1 MLNKTINGTL
11 NLEGG
16 YLKYEMAGEGMPLIL
31 SHAAFLDSRMFDGI
45 WEPLARAFRVIRTNL
60 HRGAAYRSCAPKR

>member
-31 SHAAFLDSRMFDGI
+31 SHPELVAGQTSRL
-45 WEPLARAFRVIRTNL
+45 P
-60 HRGAAYRSCAPKR
+60 